1 MNFGDLL
8 KKSCRANLFA
18 TRWIPTSDKLGL
30 YLITSQQN
38 GLRNV
43 YVFKTNVIS
52 CNYPSYEGLFSNSI
66 TAGHLKV
73 GFHLAMSSPP
83 KVPPAPRPAATVDA
97 LATLRGMGFEE
108 LVASA
113 SLQAAGGGGLGLGWV
128 GGVGLGWKAWGYGFS
143 DHPNKVPPSE
153 VLTQFAP

>member
-1 MNFGDLL
+1 M
-8 KKSCRANLFA
+8 
-18 TRWIPTSDKLGL
+18 
-30 YLITSQQN
+30 
-38 GLRNV
+38 
-43 YVFKTNVIS
+43 
-52 CNYPSYEGLFSNSI
+52 
-66 TAGHLKV
+66 
-73 GFHLAMSSPP
+73 GFHLAMSPPP

-128 GGVGLGWKAWGYGFS
+128 GLGWKASGHLCS
-143 DHPNKVPPSE
+143 DHPNEVPPPE